1 MIRFRP
7 LPGMTL
13 WAIPALLVLVALGFW
28 QVQRLHQKDA
38 LLLSI
43 SERMKAAE
51 TPVSEILRLPIGEM
65 EWRRVLA
72 RGRFLHD
79 KEAYVYA
86 TEFDLGQGVHVLT
99 PLALDGDGIVLVDR
113 GFVPLASRAPETR
126 SAGQVEGDVAISGIV
141 RLEGERNMF
150 TPPADESQRT
160 WYSRDIQGIARVQDV
175 ELSAP
180 IVIVADQPANPGGL
194 PRFPGYR
201 VDIPNNHLQ
210 YAVTWFGLALTLV
223 GVYLVY
229 HVKNGRLSFS

>member
-7 LPGMTL
+7 LLGMTL
-13 WAIPALLVLVALGFW
+13 CAIPAVLVMVGLGFW
-28 QVQRLHQKDA
+28 QVERLHQKEA
-38 LLLSI
+38 LLTAI
-43 SERMKAAE
+43 SERMRSAE
-51 TPVSEILRLPIGEM
+51 TPVTDVLGLPPGEI
-65 EWRRVLA
+65 EWRRVQA

-79 KEAYVYA
+79 KETYVYA
-86 TEFDLGQGVHVLT
+86 TEFDLGPGVHVLT

-113 GFVPLASRAPETR
+113 GFVPLTSRAPETR
-126 SAGQVEGDVAISGIV
+126 TEGQVEGETTISGIV
-141 RLEGERNMF
+141 RLEGEKNMF
-150 TPPADESQRT
+150 TPPPDEKQRT
-160 WYSRDIQGIARVQDV
+160 FYSRDIEGIARTSGVA
-175 ELSAP
+175 LGAP

>member
-1 MIRFRP
+1 
-7 LPGMTL
+7 MTS
-13 WAIPALLVLVALGFW
+13 WAVPALLILVGLGVW
-28 QVQRLHQKDA
+28 QVQRLHEKEEFLIA
-38 LLLSI
+38 LSG
-43 SERMKAAE
+43 RMKAAE
-51 TPVSEILRLPIGEM
+51 TPVDDVLRLPLAEM
-65 EWRRVLA
+65 EWRRVRA
-72 RGRFLHD
+72 QGRFLHD

-99 PLALDGDGIVLVDR
+99 PFALDGEGTVLVDR

-126 SAGQVEGDVAISGIV
+126 QAGQVGGDVAISGIV

-150 TPPADESQRT
+150 TPPADERQRT
-160 WYSRDIQGIARVQDV
+160 WYSRDIPGIARSSGVT
-175 ELSAP
+175 LTAP

-194 PRFPGYR
+194 PKFPGYR

-210 YAVTWFGLALTLV
+210 YAGTWFALALTLV

>member
-7 LPGMTL
+7 LTGPTL
-13 WAIPALLVLVALGFW
+13 WTVPAVLVLVALGFW
-28 QVQRLHQKDA
+28 QVQRLHEKDA
-38 LLLSI
+38 LITAI
-43 SERMKAAE
+43 SERMKAVE
-51 TPVSEILRLPIGEM
+51 TPVSDVLRLPVGEM
-65 EWRRVLA
+65 EWRRVQA

-86 TEFDLGQGVHVLT
+86 TEFELGQGVHVLT
-99 PLALDGDGIVLVDR
+99 PFALDGEGTVLVDR

-126 SAGQVEGDVAISGIV
+126 QAGQVEGDVAISGIV

-150 TPPADESQRT
+150 TPPADERQRT
-160 WYSRDIQGIARVQDV
+160 WYSRDIEGIARV
-175 ELSAP
+175 LGLTLTAP

-194 PRFPGYR
+194 PKFPGYR

-210 YAVTWFGLALTLV
+210 YAGTWFGLALTLV